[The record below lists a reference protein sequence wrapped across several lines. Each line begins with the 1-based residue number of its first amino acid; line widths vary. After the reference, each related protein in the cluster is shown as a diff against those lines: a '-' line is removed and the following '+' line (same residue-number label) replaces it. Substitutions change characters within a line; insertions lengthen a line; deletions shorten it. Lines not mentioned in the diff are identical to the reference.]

1 MKNDLSFDVVVIG
14 GGHAGCEAA
23 AASARLGVNTALFT
37 HKIETIG
44 EMSCN
49 PAIGGLGKGHLV
61 REIDALDGVM
71 GEVADKSGIQ
81 FRLLNRSRGPA
92 VQGPRTQSDRSLYR
106 KFMQEK
112 LLNYCNLSIFADPV
126 IKFIFDKNTISEF
139 DTKSGKK
146 ILCNKLILTTGT
158 FLNGLIH
165 IGDERTPAGR
175 FNEKPSTGL
184 SEQLEKYDFKI
195 GRLKTGTPPRLDART
210 INYDN
215 LEEQFA
221 DDDPYFFS
229 FLTEKNLNKQVSC
242 RMTYTN
248 EKVHQIIKKNLKR
261 SAMYSGSIQGV
272 GPRYCPSIED
282 KIVKFS
288 DKGRHQI
295 YLEPEGLNDH
305 TIYPNGISTSL
316 PQEVQQEICN
326 NIIGLENVK
335 IIRPGYAIEYDYI
348 DPRELFLTLETKK
361 IHNLYLAGQI
371 NGTTGYEE
379 AAAQGLIAGINAA
392 LSFKKEEPFILDRSD
407 AYIGVMIDDLVTKGV
422 AEPYRM
428 FTSRAEY
435 RLSLRADNADQR
447 LTNKG
452 ISIGLIN
459 EERKNTFEDKA
470 VKLDIIIKKMSVS
483 LISPTKIK
491 DFGINIAKDGI
502 FRKSNEIL
510 TQKGVDMKKIREI
523 WPEIPFFDK
532 KIDEQVEINAHYR
545 GYLKKQKADI
555 LAFKRD
561 ENLIIPDEINYDNLS
576 GLSNEVKAKFK
587 QIKPKTMGQAL
598 RIDGIT
604 PAAVYILLSH
614 VKRRSIK
621 LIA

>member
-37 HKIETIG
+37 HRIETIG

-92 VQGPRTQSDRSLYR
+92 VRGPRTQSDRSLYR
-106 KFMQEK
+106 KYMQEK
-112 LLNYCNLSIFADPV
+112 LLNYCNLSVFSDPV
-126 IKFIFDKNTISEF
+126 INFIFIKNAINGFE
-139 DTKSGKK
+139 TKQGKK
-146 ILCNKLILTTGT
+146 VLCNKLILTTGT

-165 IGDERTPAGR
+165 IGNERTPAGR
-175 FNEKPSTGL
+175 YDEKPSTGL
-184 SEQLEKYDFKI
+184 SEQLEKYNFKI

-210 INYDN
+210 INFKN

-229 FLTEKNLNKQVSC
+229 FLTKKNINKQVSC

-248 EKVHQIIKKNLKR
+248 NKVHKIIERNLSK
-261 SAMYSGSIQGV
+261 SAMYSGSIKGV

-282 KIVKFS
+282 KIVKFA
-288 DKGRHQI
+288 DKGQHQI
-295 YLEPEGLNDH
+295 FLEPEGLNDY
-305 TIYPNGISTSL
+305 TIYPNGISTAL
-316 PQEVQQEICN
+316 PADIQQEICN
-326 NIIGLENVK
+326 NIKGLESVS
-335 IIRPGYAIEYDYI
+335 ILRPGYAIEYDYI
-348 DPRELFLTLETKK
+348 DPRELFLTLETKN
-361 IHNLYLAGQI
+361 ISNLYLAGQI

-392 LSFKKEEPFILDRSD
+392 LSIKKLEPFILDRSD

-435 RLSLRADNADQR
+435 RLSLRSDNADQR
-447 LTNKG
+447 LTEKG
-452 ISIGLIN
+452 IEIGLVGDVRKALYLDKLDKIN
-459 EERKNTFEDKA
+459 QINRKMNQSTISPNKA
-470 VKLDIIIKKMSVS
+470 VK
-483 LISPTKIK
+483 
-491 DFGINIAKDGI
+491 FGVKIAKDGI
-502 FRKSNEIL
+502 LRSSNEIL
-510 TQKGVDMKKIREI
+510 TQKEVNMSKIREI
-523 WPEIPFFDK
+523 WSDIPFFNK
-532 KIDEQVEINAHYR
+532 EIDEQIQINAHYR

-561 ENLIIPDEINYDNLS
+561 ENLIIPDKINYDGLS

-587 QIKPKTMGQAL
+587 EIKPKTMGQAL

-614 VKRRSIK
+614 VKRKSIK
-621 LIA
+621 HIA

>member
-1 MKNDLSFDVVVIG
+1 MKNDLFFDVVVIG

-92 VQGPRTQSDRSLYR
+92 VRGPRTQSDRFLYR

-112 LLNYCNLSIFADPV
+112 LLNYCNLTVFSDP
-126 IKFIFDKNTISEF
+126 IIGFIFDKNRISGFHTE
-139 DTKSGKK
+139 KGKE
-146 ILCNKLILTTGT
+146 ILCSRLILTTGT

-165 IGDERTPAGR
+165 IGKERTSAGR
-175 FNEKPSTGL
+175 FNESASIGL
-184 SEQLEKYDFKI
+184 SEQLTKHNFKI
-195 GRLKTGTPPRLDART
+195 GRLKTGTPPRLDSRT
-210 INYDN
+210 INYKN

-221 DDDPYFFS
+221 DDNPYFFS
-229 FLTEKNLNKQVSC
+229 FLTKKNYNKQVSC

-248 EKVHQIIKKNLKR
+248 ERVHKIIEKNLSS
-261 SAMYSGSIQGV
+261 SAMYSGNIKGV

-282 KIVKFS
+282 KIVKFA
-288 DKGRHQI
+288 DKSRHQI

-316 PQEVQQEICN
+316 PAEVQQEICN
-326 NIIGLENVK
+326 NISGLENVK
-335 IIRPGYAIEYDYI
+335 IIRPGYAIEYDYV

-361 IHNLYLAGQI
+361 IQNLYLAGQI

-392 LSFKKEEPFILDRSD
+392 LSLKEQEPFILDRSD

-447 LTNKG
+447 LTPKG
-452 ISIGLIN
+452 IKIGLIGSL
-459 EERKNTFEDKA
+459 RKDLFEDKQQKISKIVDNMKKSKISPSKA
-470 VKLDIIIKKMSVS
+470 VK
-483 LISPTKIK
+483 
-491 DFGINIAKDGI
+491 FGVNIAKDGVL
-502 FRKSNEIL
+502 RTSNEIL

-523 WPEIPFFDK
+523 WPQIPFFSQE
-532 KIDEQVEINAHYR
+532 IDEQIEINDHYR

-561 ENLIIPDEINYDNLS
+561 ENLIIPDKIDYDSLS
-576 GLSNEVKAKFK
+576 GLSNEVKSKFK
-587 QIKPKTMGQAL
+587 SIQPKTMGQAL

-614 VKRRSIK
+614 VKRKSIK
-621 LIA
+621 HTA

>member
-1 MKNDLSFDVVVIG
+1 MKNDFSFEVVVIG

-23 AASARLGVNTALFT
+23 AAAARLGVNTALFT

-61 REIDALDGVM
+61 REIDALDGLM
-71 GEVADKSGIQ
+71 GEIADKSGIQ

-106 KFMQEK
+106 KYMQEK
-112 LLNYCNLSIFADPV
+112 LLNYCNLTVFSDPV
-126 IKFIFDKNTISEF
+126 IRFVFDKNTIKGFE
-139 DTKSGKK
+139 TKSGKK
-146 ILCNKLILTTGT
+146 VSCNKLILTTGT

-165 IGDERTPAGR
+165 IGDERVPAGR
-175 FNEKPSTGL
+175 YDEKPSTGL
-184 SEQLEKYDFKI
+184 SEQLEKYKFKI
-195 GRLKTGTPPRLDART
+195 GRLKTGTPPRLDSRT
-210 INYDN
+210 INYEN

-221 DDDPYFFS
+221 DQDPYFFS
-229 FLTEKNLNKQVSC
+229 FLTKKNINKQVSC

-248 EKVHQIIKKNLKR
+248 ERVHKIIQKNLKK

-282 KIVKFS
+282 KIVKFA
-288 DKGRHQI
+288 DKDRHQI

-316 PQEVQQEICN
+316 PKEVQQEICN
-326 NIIGLENVK
+326 NINGLENVK

-361 IHNLYLAGQI
+361 IQNLYLAGQI

-379 AAAQGLIAGINAA
+379 AAAQGLIAGTNAA
-392 LSFKKEEPFILDRSD
+392 LSFKNEEPFILDRSD
-407 AYIGVMIDDLVTKGV
+407 AYIGVMIDDLITKGV

-435 RLSLRADNADQR
+435 RLTLRADNADQR
-447 LTNKG
+447 LTRKG
-452 ISIGLIN
+452 ISIGLISKL
-459 EERKNTFEDKA
+459 RKDLFEDKSK
-470 VKLDIIIKKMSVS
+470 KLEIIVNKMSEL
-483 LISPTKIK
+483 LISPNKIK
-491 DFGINIAKDGI
+491 NFGINIAQDGVL
-502 FRKSNEIL
+502 RKSNEIL
-510 TQKGVDMKKIREI
+510 SQKGVNMIKIREI
-523 WPEIPFFDK
+523 WPDIPFFDN
-532 KIDEQVEINAHYR
+532 KIDEQVEINAHYM

-561 ENLIIPDEINYDNLS
+561 ENLTIPEEINYDKLS
-576 GLSNEVKAKFK
+576 GLSNEVKSKFK
-587 QIKPKTMGQAL
+587 QIRPKTMGQAL

-614 VKRRSIK
+614 VKRKSIK

>member
-1 MKNDLSFDVVVIG
+1 MKNDLSFEVVVIG

-106 KFMQEK
+106 KYMQEK
-112 LLNYCNLSIFADPV
+112 LLNYCNLSIFSDPV
-126 IKFIFDKNTISEF
+126 IKFIFNKNTISGFE
-139 DTKSGKK
+139 TKSGKK
-146 ILCNKLILTTGT
+146 ILCGKLILTTGT

-210 INYDN
+210 IKYDN

-221 DDDPYFFS
+221 DEDPYFFS
-229 FLTEKNLNKQVSC
+229 FLTKKNLNKQVSC

-248 EKVHQIIKKNLKR
+248 EKVHKIIQKNLKR

-282 KIVKFS
+282 KIVKFA
-288 DKGRHQI
+288 DKDRHQI

-316 PQEVQQEICN
+316 PEDVQQEICN
-326 NIIGLENVK
+326 NINGLENVE

-361 IHNLYLAGQI
+361 IQNLYLAGQI

-452 ISIGLIN
+452 IKIGLISKQ
-459 EERKNTFEDKA
+459 REDIFKDKEH
-470 VKLDIIIKKMSVS
+470 KLGIISKIMSES
-483 LISPTKIK
+483 SISPTKINNFDIK
-491 DFGINIAKDGI
+491 IAKDGI
-502 FRKSNEIL
+502 IRKSNEIL

-523 WPEIPFFDK
+523 WPEIPYFDK
-532 KIDEQVEINAHYR
+532 KIDEQIEINAHYR

-561 ENLIIPDEINYDNLS
+561 ENLVIPENVNYDDLS

-614 VKRRSIK
+614 VKRKSIK

>member
-1 MKNDLSFDVVVIG
+1 MKNDLFFDVVVIG

-92 VQGPRTQSDRSLYR
+92 VRGPRTQSDRFLYR

-112 LLNYCNLSIFADPV
+112 LLNYCNLTVFSDP
-126 IKFIFDKNTISEF
+126 IIGFIFDKNRISGFHTE
-139 DTKSGKK
+139 KGKE
-146 ILCNKLILTTGT
+146 ILCSRLILTTGT

-165 IGDERTPAGR
+165 IGEERTSAGR
-175 FNEKPSTGL
+175 FNESASIGL
-184 SEQLEKYDFKI
+184 SEQLTKHNFKI
-195 GRLKTGTPPRLDART
+195 GRLKTGTPPRLDSRT
-210 INYDN
+210 INYKN

-221 DDDPYFFS
+221 DDNPYFFS
-229 FLTEKNLNKQVSC
+229 FLTKKNYNKQVSC

-248 EKVHQIIKKNLKR
+248 ERVHKIIEKNLSS
-261 SAMYSGSIQGV
+261 SAMYSGNIKGV

-282 KIVKFS
+282 KIVKFA
-288 DKGRHQI
+288 DKSRHQI

-316 PQEVQQEICN
+316 PAEVQQEICN
-326 NIIGLENVK
+326 NISGLENVK

-361 IHNLYLAGQI
+361 IQNLYLAGQI

-392 LSFKKEEPFILDRSD
+392 LSLKEQEPFILDRSD

-447 LTNKG
+447 LTPKG
-452 ISIGLIN
+452 IKIGLIGSL
-459 EERKNTFEDKA
+459 RKDLFEDKQQKISKI
-470 VKLDIIIKKMSVS
+470 VDNMKKSK
-483 LISPTKIK
+483 ISPSKALK
-491 DFGINIAKDGI
+491 FGVNIAKDGVL
-502 FRKSNEIL
+502 RTSNEIL

-523 WPEIPFFDK
+523 WPQIPFFSEE
-532 KIDEQVEINAHYR
+532 IDEQIEINDHYR

-561 ENLIIPDEINYDNLS
+561 ENLIIPDKIDYDSLS
-576 GLSNEVKAKFK
+576 GLSNEVKSKFK
-587 QIKPKTMGQAL
+587 SIQPKTMGQAL
-598 RIDGIT
+598 
-604 PAAVYILLSH
+604 
-614 VKRRSIK
+614 KN
-621 LIA
+621 

>member
-23 AASARLGVNTALFT
+23 AAAARLGVNTALFT

-71 GEVADKSGIQ
+71 GDVADKSGIQ

-92 VQGPRTQSDRSLYR
+92 VRGPRTQTDRSLY
-106 KFMQEK
+106 KKYMQEK
-112 LLNYCNLSIFADPV
+112 LLNYCNLSIFSDSV
-126 IKFIFDKNTISEF
+126 IEFIFSRNEINGFTTS
-139 DTKSGKK
+139 SGKK
-146 ILCNKLILTTGT
+146 IKASKIILTTGT

-165 IGDERTPAGR
+165 IGEDRTPAGR

-184 SEQLEKYDFKI
+184 SDQLKKYNFKI
-195 GRLKTGTPPRLDART
+195 GRLKTGTPPRLDSRT
-210 INYDN
+210 INFQN
-215 LEEQFA
+215 LEKQYA
-221 DDDPYFFS
+221 DENPYFFS
-229 FLTEKNLNKQVSC
+229 FLTKKNINKQISC
-242 RMTYTN
+242 SMTYTN
-248 EKVHQIIKKNLKR
+248 KHVHKIISKNIRR

-282 KIVKFS
+282 KIYKFA
-288 DKGRHQI
+288 DKQRHQI
-295 YLEPEGLNDH
+295 FLEPEGLNDY

-316 PQEVQQEICN
+316 PTEVQQEICN
-326 NIIGLENVK
+326 NISGLENVK
-335 IIRPGYAIEYDYI
+335 ILRPGYAIEYDYV

-361 IHNLYLAGQI
+361 IRNLYLAGQI

-392 LSFKKEEPFILDRSD
+392 ISIKRKEPFILDRSE

-435 RLSLRADNADQR
+435 RLSLRSDNADLR
-447 LTNKG
+447 LTEKG
-452 ISIGLIN
+452 INIGLVLN
-459 EERKNTFEDKA
+459 KRKEIYKEKSKELKKIQNKME
-470 VKLDIIIKKMSVS
+470 KLMITPSKVS
-483 LISPTKIK
+483 NY
-491 DFGINIAKDGI
+491 GVNIAKDGVKRSAI
-502 FRKSNEIL
+502 QLLSQKSVN
-510 TQKGVDMKKIREI
+510 MSKIREI
-523 WPEIPFFDK
+523 WPEINYISRE
-532 KIDEQVEINAHYR
+532 IDEQLEINSHYR
-545 GYLKKQKADI
+545 GYLKKQNADI

-561 ENLIIPDEINYDNLS
+561 ESLIIPKNLDYDQFS
-576 GLSNEVKAKFK
+576 GLSNEVKSKFK
-587 QIKPKTMGQAL
+587 KIRPKTMGQAL

-614 VKRRSIK
+614 LKRKSIK
-621 LIA
+621 HIA

>member
-37 HKIETIG
+37 HRIETIG

-92 VQGPRTQSDRSLYR
+92 VRGPRTQSDRSLYR
-106 KFMQEK
+106 KYMQEK
-112 LLNYCNLSIFADPV
+112 LLNYCNLSVFSDPV
-126 IKFIFDKNTISEF
+126 INFIFIKNAINGFE
-139 DTKSGKK
+139 TKQGKK
-146 ILCNKLILTTGT
+146 VLCNKLILTTGT

-165 IGDERTPAGR
+165 IGNERTPAGR
-175 FNEKPSTGL
+175 YDEKPSTGL
-184 SEQLEKYDFKI
+184 SEQLEKYNFKI

-210 INYDN
+210 INFKN

-229 FLTEKNLNKQVSC
+229 FLTKKNINKQVSC

-248 EKVHQIIKKNLKR
+248 NKVHKIIERNLSK
-261 SAMYSGSIQGV
+261 SAMYSGSIKGV

-282 KIVKFS
+282 KIVKFA
-288 DKGRHQI
+288 DKGQHQI
-295 YLEPEGLNDH
+295 FLEPEGLNDY

-316 PQEVQQEICN
+316 PADIQQEICN
-326 NIIGLENVK
+326 NIKGLESVS
-335 IIRPGYAIEYDYI
+335 ILRPGYAIEYDYI
-348 DPRELFLTLETKK
+348 DPRELFLTLETKN
-361 IHNLYLAGQI
+361 ISNLYLAGQI

-392 LSFKKEEPFILDRSD
+392 LSVKKLEPFILDRSD

-435 RLSLRADNADQR
+435 RLSLRSDNADQR
-447 LTNKG
+447 LTEKG
-452 ISIGLIN
+452 IEIGLIGDV
-459 EERKNTFEDKA
+459 RKALYLDKLDKINQINRKMNQSTISPNKA
-470 VKLDIIIKKMSVS
+470 VK
-483 LISPTKIK
+483 
-491 DFGINIAKDGI
+491 FGVKIAKDGI
-502 FRKSNEIL
+502 LRSSNEIL
-510 TQKGVDMKKIREI
+510 TQKEVNMSKIREI
-523 WPEIPFFDK
+523 WSDIPFFNK
-532 KIDEQVEINAHYR
+532 EIDEQIQINAHYR

-561 ENLIIPDEINYDNLS
+561 ENLIIPDKINYDGLS
-576 GLSNEVKAKFK
+576 GLSNEVKAKFNE
-587 QIKPKTMGQAL
+587 IRPKTMGQAL

-614 VKRRSIK
+614 VKRKSIK
-621 LIA
+621 HIA

>member
-1 MKNDLSFDVVVIG
+1 
-14 GGHAGCEAA
+14 
-23 AASARLGVNTALFT
+23 
-37 HKIETIG
+37 
-44 EMSCN
+44 MSCN

-61 REIDALDGVM
+61 REIDALDGIM
-71 GEVADKSGIQ
+71 GEIADKSGIQ

-92 VQGPRTQSDRSLYR
+92 VRGPRTQSDRSLYR
-106 KFMQEK
+106 KYMQEK
-112 LLNYCNLSIFADPV
+112 LANYCNLSIFSDPV
-126 IKFIFDKNTISEF
+126 IKFIFDKNTITGF
-139 DTKSGKK
+139 ITKEGKK
-146 ILCNKLILTTGT
+146 VLSSKLILTTGT

-175 FNEKPSTGL
+175 YDEKPSTGL
-184 SEQLEKYDFKI
+184 SEQLKKYSFKI
-195 GRLKTGTPPRLDART
+195 GRLKTGTPPRLDSRT
-210 INYDN
+210 INYEN

-229 FLTEKNLNKQVSC
+229 FLTKKNINKQVSC

-248 EKVHQIIKKNLKR
+248 DKVHKIIEKNLSK

-282 KIVKFS
+282 KVVKFA
-288 DKGRHQI
+288 DKSRHQI
-295 YLEPEGLNDH
+295 FLEPEGLNDH

-316 PQEVQQEICN
+316 PADVQQEICN
-326 NIIGLENVK
+326 NINGLENVS

-361 IHNLYLAGQI
+361 ISSLYLAGQI

-392 LSFKKEEPFILDRSD
+392 LSFKKSEPFILDRSD

-435 RLSLRADNADQR
+435 RLSLRSDNADQR
-447 LTNKG
+447 LTAKG
-452 ISIGLIN
+452 IEIGLIGDL
-459 EERKNTFEDKA
+459 RKALYLDKFD
-470 VKLDIIIKKMSVS
+470 KIKQINIKMGQST
-483 LISPTKIK
+483 ISPNKADK
-491 DFGINIAKDGI
+491 FGIKIAKDGVL
-502 FRKSNEIL
+502 RSSNEIL
-510 TQKGVDMKKIREI
+510 TQKGVNMIKIREI
-523 WPEIPFFDK
+523 WTDIPFFSNE
-532 KIDEQVEINAHYR
+532 IDEQVEINAHYR

-561 ENLIIPDEINYDNLS
+561 ENLIIPDKINYDGLS

-587 QIKPKTMGQAL
+587 KIKPKTMGQAL

-614 VKRRSIK
+614 VKRKSIK
-621 LIA
+621 HIA

>member
-1 MKNDLSFDVVVIG
+1 MKNDFSFDVVVIG

-92 VQGPRTQSDRSLYR
+92 VRGPRTQSDRSLYR
-106 KFMQEK
+106 KYMQEK
-112 LLNYCNLSIFADPV
+112 LVNYCNLNIFSDPL
-126 IKFIFDKNTISEF
+126 IKFIFDKNTITGF
-139 DTKSGKK
+139 ITKEGKK
-146 ILCNKLILTTGT
+146 VLCSKLILTTGT

-165 IGDERTPAGR
+165 IGDEKTPAGR
-175 FNEKPSTGL
+175 YDEKPSTGL

-195 GRLKTGTPPRLDART
+195 GRLKTGTPPRLDSRT
-210 INYDN
+210 INYEN

-229 FLTEKNLNKQVSC
+229 FLTKKNINKQVSC

-248 EKVHQIIKKNLKR
+248 DKVHKIIEKNLSR

-282 KIVKFS
+282 KIVKFA

-295 YLEPEGLNDH
+295 FLEPEGLNDH

-316 PQEVQQEICN
+316 PSEVQQEICN
-326 NIIGLENVK
+326 NINGLENVS

-361 IHNLYLAGQI
+361 INNLYLAGQI

-392 LSFKKEEPFILDRSD
+392 LSFKKLEPFILDRSD

-435 RLSLRADNADQR
+435 RLSLRSDNADQR
-447 LTNKG
+447 LTVKG
-452 ISIGLIN
+452 IEIGLIGDR
-459 EERKNTFEDKA
+459 RKVLYLDKFD
-470 VKLDIIIKKMSVS
+470 KISQINLKMNQST
-483 LISPTKIK
+483 ISPNKADK
-491 DFGINIAKDGI
+491 FGIKIAKDGVL
-502 FRKSNEIL
+502 RSSNDIL
-510 TQKGVDMKKIREI
+510 TQKDVDMIKIRKI
-523 WPEIPFFDK
+523 WSDIPFFTSE
-532 KIDEQVEINAHYR
+532 IDEQVEINAHYR

-561 ENLIIPDEINYDNLS
+561 ENLIIPDKINYDGLS

-587 QIKPKTMGQAL
+587 EIKPKTMGQAL

-614 VKRRSIK
+614 VKRKSIK
-621 LIA
+621 HIA

>member
-1 MKNDLSFDVVVIG
+1 MKNDLSFNVVVIG

-71 GEVADKSGIQ
+71 GDVADKSGIQ

-92 VQGPRTQSDRSLYR
+92 VRGPRTQSDRALYR

-112 LLNYCNLSIFADPV
+112 LINYCNLSIFSDPV
-126 IKFIFDKNTISEF
+126 TKFIFNKNTISGFE
-139 DTKSGKK
+139 TKEGKK
-146 ILCNKLILTTGT
+146 VSCNKLILTTGT

-175 FNEKPSTGL
+175 YDEKPSTGL
-184 SEQLEKYDFKI
+184 SEQLAKYDFKI

-210 INYDN
+210 INFEN

-229 FLTEKNLNKQVSC
+229 FLTKKNLNKQVSC

-248 EKVHQIIKKNLKR
+248 EKVHKIIEKNLSK
-261 SAMYSGSIQGV
+261 SAMYSGTIKGV

-282 KIVKFS
+282 KIVKFA
-288 DKGRHQI
+288 DKVRHQI
-295 YLEPEGLNDH
+295 FLEPEGLNDH

-316 PQEVQQEICN
+316 PYEVQEEICN
-326 NIIGLENVK
+326 NINGLENVK

-361 IHNLYLAGQI
+361 ISNLYLAGQI

-379 AAAQGLIAGINAA
+379 AAAQGLVAGVNAA
-392 LSFKKEEPFILDRSD
+392 LSVKNLEPFILDRSD

-447 LTNKG
+447 LTAKG
-452 ISIGLIN
+452 IQIGLVGKDRKALYLDKFDKIEKIN
-459 EERKNTFEDKA
+459 
-470 VKLDIIIKKMSVS
+470 VKMSKS
-483 LISPTKIK
+483 NISPSKAEK
-491 DFGINIAKDGI
+491 FGIKIAKDGI
-502 FRKSNEIL
+502 LRSSNEVL
-510 TQKGVDMKKIREI
+510 TQKNVNMSKIREI
-523 WPEIPFFDK
+523 WPDIPYFSEE
-532 KIDEQVEINAHYR
+532 IDEQVEINAHYR

-561 ENLIIPDEINYDNLS
+561 ENLLIPDKINYDGLS

-587 QIKPKTMGQAL
+587 EIKPKTMGQAL

-614 VKRRSIK
+614 VKRKSIK
-621 LIA
+621 HIA

>member
-1 MKNDLSFDVVVIG
+1 MKNELSFDVVVIG

-37 HKIETIG
+37 HKFKTIG

-92 VQGPRTQSDRSLYR
+92 VRGPRTQSDRSLYK

-112 LLNYCNLSIFADPV
+112 LVNYCNLIIYSDPV
-126 IKFIFDKNTISEF
+126 ISFNFKNNAIIGFNTQ
-139 DTKSGKK
+139 SGKEIRSSK
-146 ILCNKLILTTGT
+146 IILTTGT

-165 IGDERTPAGR
+165 IGEKKTPAGR
-175 FNEKPSTGL
+175 YDEKPSTGL
-184 SEQLEKYDFKI
+184 SEQLEKFNFKI
-195 GRLKTGTPPRLDART
+195 GRLKTGTPPRLDALT
-210 INYDN
+210 INFEN
-215 LEEQFA
+215 LEAQHA
-221 DDDPYFFS
+221 DEDPYFFS
-229 FLTEKNLNKQVSC
+229 FLTKKKLNKQISC

-248 EKVHQIIKKNLKR
+248 EQVHKIISKNIRR

-282 KIVKFS
+282 KIKKFA
-288 DKGRHQI
+288 DKKRHQI
-295 YLEPEGLNDH
+295 FLEPEGLYDN

-316 PQEVQQEICN
+316 PSEVQQEICSKIN
-326 NIIGLENVK
+326 GLENVK
-335 IIRPGYAIEYDYI
+335 ILRPGYAIEYDYI

-361 IHNLYLAGQI
+361 IKNLYLAGQI

-379 AAAQGLIAGINAA
+379 AAAQGLIAGINSA
-392 LSFKKEEPFILDRSD
+392 LSIKGEEPFILDRSD

-435 RLSLRADNADQR
+435 RLSLRSDNADVR
-447 LTNKG
+447 LTQKG
-452 ISIGLIN
+452 INLGVVLKDRAQIFKEKHFQL
-459 EERKNTFEDKA
+459 
-470 VKLDIIIKKMSVS
+470 
-483 LISPTKIK
+483 TKIENQMSK
-491 DFGINIAKDGI
+491 LQITPSKVEKYGINIAKDGVSRTAFHI
-502 FRKSNEIL
+502 LGQKSIN
-510 TQKGVDMKKIREI
+510 MSKIREI
-523 WPEIPFFDK
+523 WPEIPYVSRE
-532 KIDEQVEINAHYR
+532 IDEQLEINSHYK
-545 GYLKKQKADI
+545 GYLKKQNADI

-561 ENLIIPDEINYDNLS
+561 ENLIIPDNINYDSFS
-576 GLSNEVKAKFK
+576 GLSNEVKSKFK
-587 QIKPKTMGQAL
+587 KIKPKTMGQAL

-614 VKRRSIK
+614 LKRRSIK
-621 LIA
+621 HIA

>member
-1 MKNDLSFDVVVIG
+1 MKNNLSFEVVVIG

-61 REIDALDGVM
+61 REIDALDGMM

-92 VQGPRTQSDRSLYR
+92 VQGPRTQSDRFLYR
-106 KFMQEK
+106 KYMQEK
-112 LLNYCNLSIFADPV
+112 LLNYCNLTIFADSV
-126 IKFIFDKNTISEF
+126 IKFIFDKNTINGFE
-139 DTKSGKK
+139 TKSGKK
-146 ILCNKLILTTGT
+146 ILCSKLILTTGT

-175 FNEKPSTGL
+175 FDEKPSTGL
-184 SEQLEKYDFKI
+184 SEQLERYDFKI

-210 INYDN
+210 IKYDN

-229 FLTEKNLNKQVSC
+229 FLTKKNLNKQVSC

-248 EKVHQIIKKNLKR
+248 EKVHKIIQKNIKR

-282 KIVKFS
+282 KIVKFA
-288 DKGRHQI
+288 DKDRHQI

-316 PQEVQQEICN
+316 PFDVQQEICN
-326 NIIGLENVK
+326 NINGLENVK

-361 IHNLYLAGQI
+361 IQNLYLAGQI

-392 LSFKKEEPFILDRSD
+392 LSFKKKEPFILDRSD

-452 ISIGLIN
+452 INIGLISKI
-459 EERKNTFEDKA
+459 REDIFIDKKY
-470 VKLDIIIKKMSVS
+470 KLGIVSKRMSELS
-483 LISPTKIK
+483 ISPNKIK
-491 DFGINIAKDGI
+491 DFDIKIAKDGVL
-502 FRKSNEIL
+502 RKSNEIL
-510 TQKGVDMKKIREI
+510 AQKGVNMKKIREI

-561 ENLIIPDEINYDNLS
+561 ENLIIPDEINYDSLS

-604 PAAVYILLSH
+604 PAAV
-614 VKRRSIK
+614 
-621 LIA
+621 

>member
-1 MKNDLSFDVVVIG
+1 MKKDISFDVVVIG

-71 GEVADKSGIQ
+71 GEIADKSGIQ

-92 VQGPRTQSDRSLYR
+92 VRGPRTQSDRSLYR
-106 KFMQEK
+106 SFMQEK
-112 LLNYCNLSIFADPV
+112 LLNYCNLSVFADPIV
-126 IKFIFDKNTISEF
+126 KFIFAKNCISGF
-139 DTKSGKK
+139 QTQSGKK
-146 ILCNKLILTTGT
+146 VLCNKLILTTGT

-165 IGDERTPAGR
+165 IGEKKTPAGR
-175 FNEKPSTGL
+175 YNEKPSTGL
-184 SEQLEKYDFKI
+184 SEQLEKYNFKI

-210 INYDN
+210 INFNN
-215 LEEQFA
+215 LEEQLA
-221 DDDPYFFS
+221 DTDPYFFS
-229 FLTEKNLNKQVSC
+229 FLTKKNYNKQVSC

-248 EKVHQIIKKNLKR
+248 EKVHKIIEKNLNK
-261 SAMYSGSIQGV
+261 SAMYSGSIQGI

-282 KIVKFS
+282 KIVKFA
-288 DKGRHQI
+288 DKSRHQI
-295 YLEPEGLNDH
+295 FLEPEGLNDH

-316 PQEVQQEICN
+316 PESIQQEICN
-326 NIIGLENVK
+326 EINGLENVK

-361 IHNLYLAGQI
+361 IQNLYLAGQI

-379 AAAQGLIAGINAA
+379 AAAQGLVAGINAA
-392 LSFKKEEPFILDRSD
+392 LSFMNKEPFILDRSD
-407 AYIGVMIDDLVTKGV
+407 AYIGVMVDDLVTKGV

-435 RLSLRADNADQR
+435 RLSLRADNADLR
-447 LTNKG
+447 LTSKG
-452 ISIGLIN
+452 IAIGLIQPI
-459 EERKNTFEDKA
+459 RKEIFEDKSNKIA
-470 VKLDIIIKKMSVS
+470 KISVKMENLSVS
-483 LISPTKIK
+483 PSKVQK
-491 DFGINIAKDGI
+491 FGIKISKDGI
-502 FRKSNEIL
+502 IRSSKEIL
-510 TQKGVDMKKIREI
+510 TQKNVDMNKIRDI
-523 WPEIPFFDK
+523 WPDIPFFSK
-532 KIDEQVEINAHYR
+532 EIDEQIEVNAHYS

-561 ENLIIPDEINYDNLS
+561 ENLLIPEKVNYDNFS

-587 QIKPKTMGQAL
+587 EIKTQN
-598 RIDGIT
+598 DG
-604 PAAVYILLSH
+604 SSS
-614 VKRRSIK
+614 KN
-621 LIA
+621 

>member
-1 MKNDLSFDVVVIG
+1 MKNDLLFDVAVIG

-37 HKIETIG
+37 HKIESIG

-71 GEVADKSGIQ
+71 GDVADKSGIQ

-92 VQGPRTQSDRSLYR
+92 VRGPRTQSDRSLY
-106 KFMQEK
+106 KKIMQEK
-112 LLNYCNLSIFADPV
+112 LLNYCNLSVYSDTV
-126 IKFIFDKNTISEF
+126 IEFIFEKYAITGFI
-139 DTKSGKK
+139 TKSGKK
-146 ILCNKLILTTGT
+146 IKTSKLILTTGT

-165 IGDERTPAGR
+165 VGEKQTPAGR
-175 FNEKPSTGL
+175 YNEKPTTGL
-184 SEQLEKYDFKI
+184 SEQLKKFNFEI
-195 GRLKTGTPPRLDART
+195 GRLKTGTPPRLDSRT
-210 INYDN
+210 INFKN

-229 FLTEKNLNKQVSC
+229 SLTKKNFNKQISC

-248 EKVHQIIKKNLKR
+248 DEVHKIISRNIKR
-261 SAMYSGSIQGV
+261 SAMYSGSIKGV

-288 DKGRHQI
+288 GKLKHQI
-295 YLEPEGLNDH
+295 FLEPEGLNDN

-316 PQEVQQEICN
+316 PADVQQEMCN
-326 NIIGLENVK
+326 KINGLENVT
-335 IIRPGYAIEYDYI
+335 ILRPGYAIEYDYV

-361 IHNLYLAGQI
+361 IQNLYLAGQI

-379 AAAQGLIAGINAA
+379 AAAQGLVAGINAA
-392 LSFKKEEPFILDRSD
+392 LSIKSKEPFILDRSE

-435 RLSLRADNADQR
+435 RLTLRADNADLR
-447 LTNKG
+447 LTQKG
-452 ISIGLIN
+452 INIGVVMDYRARIFKEKSSNL
-459 EERKNTFEDKA
+459 DKISTQME
-470 VKLDIIIKKMSVS
+470 KLRITPSK
-483 LISPTKIK
+483 IS
-491 DFGINIAKDGI
+491 DFGVNIAKDGVL
-502 FRKSNEIL
+502 RTAGQVLS
-510 TQKGVDMKKIREI
+510 QKGVDMSKIREI
-523 WPEIPFFDK
+523 WPEISHISRD
-532 KIDEQVEINAHYR
+532 IDDQLEINAHYR

-561 ENLIIPDEINYDNLS
+561 ENLKISDNVNYDDLS
-576 GLSNEVKAKFK
+576 GLSNEVKSKFK
-587 QIKPKTMGQAL
+587 KIKPKTMGQAL

-614 VKRRSIK
+614 VKRKSIK
-621 LIA
+621 HTA

>member
-37 HKIETIG
+37 HSFDTIG

-92 VQGPRTQSDRSLYR
+92 VRGPRTQSDRSLY
-106 KFMQEK
+106 KKYMQEI
-112 LLNYCNLSIFADPV
+112 LVNYCNLCIFSDPV
-126 IKFIFDKNTISEF
+126 IKFIFNNNEINGFETL
-139 DTKSGKK
+139 SGKEVRSSK
-146 ILCNKLILTTGT
+146 IILTTGT

-165 IGDERTPAGR
+165 IGSEKTPAGR
-175 FNEKPSTGL
+175 YDEKPTTGL
-184 SEQLEKYDFKI
+184 SEQLKKYQFKI

-210 INYDN
+210 INFEN
-215 LEEQFA
+215 LEEQKA

-229 FLTEKNLNKQVSC
+229 FLTSKNINKQVSC

-248 EKVHQIIKKNLKR
+248 ELLHKIISKNINR
-261 SAMYSGSIQGV
+261 SAMYSGNIKGV

-282 KIVKFS
+282 KVIKFS
-288 DKGRHQI
+288 DKQRHQI
-295 YLEPEGLNDH
+295 FLEPEGLDDN

-316 PQEVQQEICN
+316 PSDVQAEICSKIN
-326 NIIGLENVK
+326 GLENVS
-335 IIRPGYAIEYDYI
+335 IIRPGYAIEYDFI

-361 IHNLYLAGQI
+361 IKNLYLAGQI

-392 LSFKKEEPFILDRSD
+392 LSFKKEEPFILDRSE

-435 RLSLRADNADQR
+435 RLSLRSDNADLR
-447 LTNKG
+447 LTEKG
-452 ISIGLIN
+452 INLGIVDKK
-459 EERKNTFEDKA
+459 RKEIFLDKN
-470 VKLDIIIKKMSVS
+470 KRLSEIQEKMEN
-483 LISPTKIK
+483 LKISPTKVEK
-491 DFGINIAKDGI
+491 YGVNIAKDGVN
-502 FRKSNEIL
+502 RSA
-510 TQKGVDMKKIREI
+510 TQMLSQISVNMDKIRQI
-523 WPEIPFFDK
+523 WPEIQYISRE
-532 KIDEQVEINAHYR
+532 IDEQIEINSHYK

-561 ENLIIPDEINYDNLS
+561 ENLIIPENLNYDDFS
-576 GLSNEVKAKFK
+576 GLSNEIKSKFK
-587 QIKPKTMGQAL
+587 KKRPKTMGQAL
-598 RIDGIT
+598 RIDGVT

-614 VKRRSIK
+614 LKRKSIK
-621 LIA
+621 HIA

>member
-1 MKNDLSFDVVVIG
+1 MKNELNFDVVVVG

-37 HKIETIG
+37 HRFDTIG

-92 VQGPRTQSDRSLYR
+92 VRGPRTQSDRSLYK

-112 LLNYCNLSIFADPV
+112 LINYCNLSIFSDPV
-126 IKFIFDKNTISEF
+126 NTFKFKNNDIIGFETQ
-139 DTKSGKK
+139 SGKFVK
-146 ILCNKLILTTGT
+146 SSKLVLTTGT

-165 IGDERTPAGR
+165 IGEEKTPAGR

-184 SEQLEKYDFKI
+184 SEQLEKNYFKI

-210 INYDN
+210 INFEN
-215 LEEQFA
+215 LEEQYA

-229 FLTEKNLNKQVSC
+229 FLTKKNLNRQISC

-248 EKVHQIIKKNLKR
+248 EAVHKIISKNLKR
-261 SAMYSGSIQGV
+261 SAMYSGSIKGV

-282 KIVKFS
+282 KIKKFA
-288 DKGRHQI
+288 DKQRHQI
-295 YLEPEGLNDH
+295 FLEPEGLNDH

-316 PQEVQQEICN
+316 PADVQEEICCKIN
-326 NIIGLENVK
+326 GLENVK
-335 IIRPGYAIEYDYI
+335 ILRPGYAIEYDFV
-348 DPRELFLTLETKK
+348 DPRELLLTLETKK
-361 IHNLYLAGQI
+361 IKNLYLAGQI

-379 AAAQGLIAGINAA
+379 AAAQGLVAGTNAA
-392 LSFKKEEPFILDRSD
+392 LALKKKEPFILDRSE

-435 RLSLRADNADQR
+435 RLSLRSDNADVR
-447 LTNKG
+447 LTQKG
-452 ISIGLIN
+452 IDIGLVSI
-459 EERKNTFEDKA
+459 ERKQVFEEKFSQLSKIQSKMDKLMITPSKA
-470 VKLDIIIKKMSVS
+470 VQ
-483 LISPTKIK
+483 
-491 DFGINIAKDGI
+491 FGVNIAKDGI
-502 FRKSNEIL
+502 KRSANQILGQKSVN
-510 TQKGVDMKKIREI
+510 MSKIREI
-523 WPEIPFFDK
+523 WPEINYISRE
-532 KIDEQVEINAHYR
+532 IDEQLEINSHYK

-561 ENLIIPDEINYDNLS
+561 ENLIIPENLNYDSFS
-576 GLSNEVKAKFK
+576 GLSNEVRSKFK
-587 QIKPKTMGQAL
+587 KIKPKTMGQAL

-614 VKRRSIK
+614 LKRKSIK
-621 LIA
+621 HIA